1 MDIQA
6 YIASG
11 VVESYVLG
19 LATNEERAELE
30 QLLPQHPEL
39 QDAITAFEQS
49 LEAFH
54 HNEAVAPPPSIK
66 ANLMAQLADEFATA
80 APPPLVNNTTPVVP
94 LTNEPTPGNTVVRS
108 IQWWRNLAAAV
119 VALLIGSVALN
130 VYYYNAATE
139 AKQTAQELISQN
151 NSLQARIDATQVR
164 LQEMNNG
171 FKLMADPN
179 VLTVKLTAAS
189 NELNGNAATVF
200 WDSRTKDVFVM
211 NTALTPAPAGKEYQ
225 LWAIVD
231 GVPVDAGMMG
241 KCAEGVCKMKNI
253 QKAQAF
259 AISLED
265 AGGNPTPK
273 GTIYVLGKVS

>member
-39 QDAITAFEQS
+39 QDALTDFEQS
-49 LEAFH
+49 LENFH
-54 HNEAVAPPPSIK
+54 QTQAVVPPPAIK
-66 ANLMAQLADEFATA
+66 ANLMAQLADEFATDTTSLTTPT
-80 APPPLVNNTTPVVP
+80 APVVQLNHNNTSTAK
-94 LTNEPTPGNTVVRS
+94 VRS
-108 IQWWRNLAAAV
+108 MQLWRNVAAAM
-119 VALLIGSVALN
+119 VALLVGSVALN
-130 VYYYNAATE
+130 VYYYNAANE
-139 AKQTAQELISQN
+139 AQQTVKNLISQN
-151 NSLQARIDATQVR
+151 NSLQASIDATQVR
-164 LQEMNNG
+164 MQEMNNG

-179 VLTVKLTAAS
+179 VLTVKLTAAA

-211 NTALTPAPAGKEYQ
+211 NTALAPAPAGKEYQ

-273 GTIYVLGKVS
+273 GTIYVLGKVG